1 MALRS
6 SGSLCRIGSAV
17 SRALPKDIPFTV
29 ESLPF
34 LPGAVLTY
42 LGFAVDKMADTNC
55 SLCTWQVDPPRLRA
69 TFGRQGLPM
78 TWDYAEA
85 NIFGDAAGDYQ
96 RCVASVCEVLERLVP
111 RVVGQVRQLDATQII
126 DGVTT
131 PAVCTD
137 PPYYDNIGYSDLAD
151 FFYIL
156 LRRSL
161 GKIYPSLFSTLLT
174 PKAQELIAS
183 PYRFDGNKKRAEDF
197 FEEGLGRAFVRVQQ
211 TQHPDLPLT
220 LYYAFKQAEVEE
232 EDESGTGFSAVASTG
247 WETMLEGLLK
257 AGFVVAGTWPMR
269 SELGTRNVGRGT
281 NALASSIVL
290 SCRPRTKA
298 APLATRREFLGE
310 LKDQLPGA
318 LKRLQ
323 QGNVAPVDLAQAAIG
338 PGMAVFSRYSKV
350 VEADGSPMRVR
361 TALALINQT
370 LDEALAEQEG
380 EFDTDTRWAVAWFEQ
395 FGMNEGPFGVAET
408 LSKAKNTAVKGL
420 EEAGILV
427 AKAGKVRL
435 LRREELDRDWDPT
448 TARRLTV
455 WEVTHQLI
463 RALEKEGEAGAA
475 ALLRRVG
482 ALGETARDLAYRLY
496 GVCERKKWS
505 AEALAY
511 NSLVIA
517 CPEITRL
524 ARTEVP
530 REQQISLGV

>member
-1 MALRS
+1 MRRDNTQLLAGMKGDDKPLTD
-6 SGSLCRIGSAV
+6 GGAGAAAYADAV
-17 SRALPKDIPFTV
+17 A
-29 ESLPF
+29 
-34 LPGAVLTY
+34 TY

-55 SLCTWQVDPPRLRA
+55 SLCTWQIDPPRLRA

-96 RCVASVCEVLERLVP
+96 RCVASVCEVLERLVA
-111 RVVGQVRQLDATQII
+111 RVVGQVRQLDATQIVE
-126 DGVTT
+126 GVTT
-131 PAVCTD
+131 PAVCAD

-151 FFYIL
+151 FFYIW

-197 FEEGLGRAFVRVQQ
+197 FEEGLGRAFVRVRQ

-232 EDESGTGFSAVASTG
+232 EDQSGTGFSAVASTG

-257 AGFVVAGTWPMR
+257 AGFVVAATW
-269 SELGTRNVGRGT
+269 
-281 NALASSIVL
+281 ALASSIVL

-298 APLATRREFLGE
+298 APLATRRKFLGE
-310 LKDQLPGA
+310 LKDRLPGA